1 MTCATQ
7 QTSHCIIAYP
17 NASGCVTLTAPGT
30 GTKTGDLD
38 NMSKVSDLRRKSV
51 NIKSYHTVTKALT
64 YIEAS
69 LSNRVSLAIGYGMRE
84 GTLRVLEDDI
94 FSIDNVETFD
104 AAVERLRN
112 IIMDFKGNP
121 FSESKGN
128 PFSESMSYASSMGG
142 RMGIVYDTNEEDWD
156 DEVET
161 DKTFPASGSQAF
173 PSLTTVSL
181 PPFGLPLISQR
192 RVTSDPSREPL
203 AQRPERDKISESVM
217 KKYERIP
224 PEERCYV

>member
-1 MTCATQ
+1 MTHATQ

-121 FSESKGN
+121 FSES
-128 PFSESMSYASSMGG
+128 MSYASSMGG